1 MINHLEKA
9 RMACDLAKKIS
20 VVLGGTPNEYMKV
33 SWNLVKQKYGDNKSL
48 KGGDES
54 KVVK

>member
-1 MINHLEKA
+1 MD
-9 RMACDLAKKIS
+9 CDLTKKIS
-20 VVLGGTPNEYMKV
+20 DVLGGTPNEYMKV
-33 SWNLVKQKYGDNKSL
+33 SWNLVKQKYGNNKPL